1 MKIAYIN
8 DQIFPNTETDC
19 EQIMQTVH
27 TIGLNGT
34 DITLVLPARLN
45 GKDTDVN
52 ELADFY
58 QIEPSFS
65 LEHAKSLFPSFRFL
79 EKPAHAVVSVF
90 SKTVKNCDC
99 IYTRNLPTVIT
110 ALLFTKKPVVY
121 ETYRNWPD
129 QIFFMGWLFRRF
141 NSSKRFLGAVIHS
154 EFAAESFIRA
164 GVSKEKVLPKQNGY
178 DPKRIQPVLSKIE
191 ARTKLGLPQNRRI
204 VTYAGH
210 VSPKK
215 GIGMILDLA
224 EVEKEAFFVIAGSKE
239 RTAIEERAEVLEN
252 VKMVPWLKFDKV
264 VEYLYASDI
273 LVIPPTLGPLKKV
286 GNTVLPIKTFL
297 YMATRRVIF
306 GPDSPDLASVL
317 KNGVNARLVEP
328 DNFEKAAAGLKEL
341 INDPSECEKLEN
353 RAYDDVSGL
362 TYLKRSADI
371 LNFIKTHIP

>member
-34 DITLVLPARLN
+34 DITLVLPATLN
-45 GKDTDVN
+45 GKATDVN
-52 ELADFY
+52 ELAEFY

-65 LEHAKSLFPSFRFL
+65 LRSVKSLFPSFRFL
-79 EKPAHAVVSVF
+79 EKSAHAVVSVF
-90 SKTVKNCDC
+90 SKAVKECDC

-239 RTAIEERAEVLEN
+239 RTAIEERAEVMEN
-252 VKMVPWLKFDKV
+252 VKIVPWLKFDKV

-297 YMATRRVIF
+297 YMATKRVIF

-317 KNGVNARLVEP
+317 KNGFNARLVEP

-371 LNFIKTHIP
+371 LNFIKNRIS

>member
-27 TIGLNGT
+27 TLGLNGT
-34 DITLVLPARLN
+34 DITLVLPATLN
-45 GKDTDVN
+45 GKATDVN
-52 ELADFY
+52 ELAEFY

-65 LEHAKSLFPSFRFL
+65 LRSIKSLFPSFRFL

-90 SKTVKNCDC
+90 SKTVKECDC
-99 IYTRNLPTVIT
+99 IYTRNLPTVIS

-141 NSSKRFLGAVIHS
+141 NRSKRFLGAVIHS

-239 RTAIEERAEVLEN
+239 RTAIEERAEVMEN

-328 DNFEKAAAGLKEL
+328 DNFEKAAAGLKDL

-371 LNFIKTHIP
+371 LNFIKTRIP

>member
-27 TIGLNGT
+27 TIGLNGV
-34 DITLVLPARLN
+34 DITLILPESFK
-45 GKDTDVN
+45 GTTPDISTVS
-52 ELADFY
+52 EYY

-65 LEHAKSLFPSFRFL
+65 LEHIRSLFPSFRFL
-79 EKPAHAVVSVF
+79 EKPAHAFVSVF
-90 SKTVKNCDC
+90 SKAVKNCDC

-141 NSSKRFLGAVIHS
+141 DRSKRFLGAVIHS
-154 EFAAESFIRA
+154 EFAAESYVRA

-191 ARTKLGLPQNRRI
+191 ARTKLGLPQERRI

-215 GIGMILDLA
+215 GIGMVLDLA
-224 EVEKEAFFVIAGSKE
+224 EVEKNAFFVIAGSKE
-239 RTAIEERAEVLEN
+239 RTSIEERAELMEN
-252 VKMVPWLKFDKV
+252 VKIVPWLKFDKV
-264 VEYLYASDI
+264 VEYLYASDV

-297 YMATRRVIF
+297 YMATKRVIF

-328 DNFEKAAAGLKEL
+328 DNFEKAASALKKL

-353 RAYDDVSGL
+353 RAYEDVSGL

-371 LNFIKTHIP
+371 LDFIRNRIS

>member
-34 DITLVLPARLN
+34 DITLILPAPLK
-45 GKDTDVN
+45 GTVPGVN
-52 ELADFY
+52 ELTDFY

-90 SKTVKNCDC
+90 SKTVKECDC

-141 NSSKRFLGAVIHS
+141 NRSKRFLGAVIHS
-154 EFAAESFIRA
+154 EFAAESYIRA

-215 GIGMILDLA
+215 GIGMVLDLA

-239 RTAIEERAEVLEN
+239 RTAIEERAETMEN

-328 DNFEKAAAGLKEL
+328 DNFEKAAAGLKDL

-371 LNFIKTHIP
+371 LNFIKTRIP